1 MHSRKEG
8 WFHSSYANLIG
19 TKKVQIPQ
27 DWFGSPTW
35 PPFHFCGTPIWR
47 TWSHLN
53 VMWYFPRAI
62 SYLLYSSARQQL
74 DAWTVYLSAQHFV
87 ISQVVSVLCFL
98 SIIHQPITP
107 NYNSLGMCFVKHL
120 QHAFYQALQFPHFL
134 AHKFF
139 RRVES

>member
-1 MHSRKEG
+1 MCLPRVRESRKRFLPICN
-8 WFHSSYANLIG
+8 WYIKISSAIVSRCYNSTYIVILS
-19 TKKVQIPQ
+19 TSYFLPLVQFLTLGFFFFSI
-27 DWFGSPTW
+27 
-35 PPFHFCGTPIWR
+35 
-47 TWSHLN
+47 
-53 VMWYFPRAI
+53 AA
-62 SYLLYSSARQQL
+62 SARQQL

-87 ISQVVSVLCFL
+87 TSQVVSVLCFL

-139 RRVES
+139 RVES